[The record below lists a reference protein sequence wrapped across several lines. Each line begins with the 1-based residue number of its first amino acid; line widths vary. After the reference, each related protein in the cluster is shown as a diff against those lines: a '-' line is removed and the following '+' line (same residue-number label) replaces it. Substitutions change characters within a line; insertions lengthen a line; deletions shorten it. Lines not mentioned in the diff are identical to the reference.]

1 MWKQRGNVKF
11 IGKYMQKKKKE
22 SISREQMKVKTNEVN
37 GKQMETKI
45 EQSEREKK
53 TQEVILVTKEEV
65 QKLET

>member
-1 MWKQRGNVKF
+1 
-11 IGKYMQKKKKE
+11 MQKKKKE